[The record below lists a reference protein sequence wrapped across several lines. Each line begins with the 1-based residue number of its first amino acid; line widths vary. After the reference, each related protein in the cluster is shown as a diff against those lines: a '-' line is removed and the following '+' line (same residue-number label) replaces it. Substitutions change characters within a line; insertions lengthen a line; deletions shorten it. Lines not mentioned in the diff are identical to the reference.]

1 ELNRALGLD
10 QSLVDGYWQR
20 GLLNLKQGAARDAMY
35 DFKKALALAPD
46 NATVN
51 ADMGQALAQLGREGE
66 AIGYWEK
73 AISSDSENSLW
84 LFRYGKLLVG
94 RHHNT
99 RGATLLRKAIE
110 LGNKQDPKPVWLP
123 DAHMLT
129 ALALK

>member
-1 ELNRALGLD
+1 
-10 QSLVDGYWQR
+10 
-20 GLLNLKQGAARDAMY
+20 
-35 DFKKALALAPD
+35 
-46 NATVN
+46 
-51 ADMGQALAQLGREGE
+51 GREGE

-73 AISSDSENSLW
+73 AISSDSENPLW

-110 LGNKQDPKPVWLP
+110 LGNKQEPKPVWLP

-129 ALALK
+129 ALALKSSSEALEHWRAYLQTSQKDSVYREEAKRELARAGQPWEGQ